1 MVVAPSQQQG
11 ERRVGR
17 NRVTMRLQPRETDRR
32 RRVTLLPV
40 AHTYITGGE
49 GVPRGDWPFS
59 AAVVAGNLCF
69 ISGQPALDPETGSYR
84 PGTIE
89 EEFRQA
95 FANVRNIASAAGFG
109 LDELVSV
116 HVALADIGDY
126 AAVNR
131 VYREAFSDVEN
142 LPARLTY
149 QAGALPLGCK
159 VEVQAIAAHA

>member
-1 MVVAPSQQQG
+1 MG
-11 ERRVGR
+11 
-17 NRVTMRLQPRETDRR
+17 
-32 RRVTLLPV
+32 
-40 AHTYITGGE
+40 HTYITSGD
-49 GVPRGDWPFS
+49 GVPPGDWPFS

-84 PGTIE
+84 PGTVE

-95 FANVRNIASAAGFG
+95 FANVRNIAKAAGFG

-116 HVALADIGDY
+116 HVALADIDDY
-126 AAVNR
+126 QAVNR
-131 VYREAFSDVEN
+131 VYREAFAEVRD

-159 VEVQAIAAHA
+159 VEVQAIAAHS

>member
-1 MVVAPSQQQG
+1 MG
-11 ERRVGR
+11 
-17 NRVTMRLQPRETDRR
+17 
-32 RRVTLLPV
+32 
-40 AHTYITGGE
+40 HTYITSGD

-69 ISGQPALDPETGSYR
+69 ISGQPALDESGAYR

-89 EEFRQA
+89 EEFAQA
-95 FANVRNIASAAGFG
+95 FANVRNIAKAAGFG
-109 LDELVSV
+109 LAELVSV
-116 HVALADIGDY
+116 HVALADIDDH

-131 VYREAFSDVEN
+131 VYRDAFADVEH

-159 VEVQAIAAHA
+159 IEIQAIAAHA

>member
-1 MVVAPSQQQG
+1 MS
-11 ERRVGR
+11 
-17 NRVTMRLQPRETDRR
+17 
-32 RRVTLLPV
+32 
-40 AHTYITGGE
+40 HTYITSGE
-49 GVPRGDWPFS
+49 GVPPGDWPFS

-84 PGTIE
+84 PGTVE

-95 FANVRNIASAAGFG
+95 FANVRNIAKAAGFG

-116 HVALADIGDY
+116 HVALADIDDY
-126 AAVNR
+126 QAVNR
-131 VYREAFSDVEN
+131 VYREAFAEVRD

-159 VEVQAIAAHA
+159 

>member
-1 MVVAPSQQQG
+1 M
-11 ERRVGR
+11 
-17 NRVTMRLQPRETDRR
+17 T
-32 RRVTLLPV
+32 
-40 AHTYITGGE
+40 HTYITGGE
-49 GVPRGDWPFS
+49 GVPAGDWPFS

-69 ISGQPALDPETGSYR
+69 VSGQPALDPETGSYV

-95 FANVRNIASAAGFG
+95 FANVRNIAAAGGFT
-109 LDELVSV
+109 LDEIVSV

-126 AAVNR
+126 DAVNR
-131 VYREAFSDVEN
+131 VYREAFADVVN

-159 VEVQAIAAHA
+159 VEVQAIAAHP

>member
-1 MVVAPSQQQG
+1 MG
-11 ERRVGR
+11 
-17 NRVTMRLQPRETDRR
+17 
-32 RRVTLLPV
+32 
-40 AHTYITGGE
+40 HTYITSGE
-49 GVPRGDWPFS
+49 GVPGGDWPFS

-69 ISGQPALDPETGSYR
+69 ISGQPALDPDTGAYR

-89 EEFRQA
+89 EEFTLA
-95 FANVRNIASAAGFG
+95 FANVRNIAKAAGFV

-116 HVALADIGDY
+116 HVALADIDDY

-131 VYREAFSDVEN
+131 VYRAAFAEVTN

-159 VEVQAIAAHA
+159 IEIQAIAAHP

>member
-1 MVVAPSQQQG
+1 MG
-11 ERRVGR
+11 
-17 NRVTMRLQPRETDRR
+17 
-32 RRVTLLPV
+32 
-40 AHTYITGGE
+40 HTYITSGD

-69 ISGQPALDPETGSYR
+69 ISGQPALDESGAYR

-89 EEFRQA
+89 EEFAQA
-95 FANVRNIASAAGFG
+95 FANVRNIAKAAGFG
-109 LDELVSV
+109 LAELVSV
-116 HVALADIGDY
+116 HVALADIDDY

-131 VYREAFSDVEN
+131 VYRDAFADVEH

-159 VEVQAIAAHA
+159 IEIQAIAAHA